1 MKPKNIL
8 MILGSH
14 KKTGYT
20 HESADYLEKAFEKH
34 GVRPT
39 RLDVLKLEIAPCLDC
54 PYCEK
59 NPGKCV
65 IDDGMKVVYEKLRAA
80 EVVIVITPVYFNG
93 VTSRLKTLIDRT
105 QMIFMSAYRHKTPYS
120 VAEKRVAFVVA
131 FGGAKTY
138 EHQFLGVEESL
149 KWVFKSLKM
158 PLLKSY
164 GISGTDHF
172 KEGRLNLESLQF
184 LDEIVKKAMESESWK
199 I

>member
-1 MKPKNIL
+1 MKPKNVL
-8 MILGSH
+8 LILGSH
-14 KKTGYT
+14 KKSGYT
-20 HESADYLEKAFEKH
+20 HESADYLERAFKEE
-34 GVRPT
+34 GITPARV
-39 RLDVLKLEIAPCLDC
+39 DVLGLEIAPCLDC

-65 IDDGMKVVYEKLRAA
+65 LNDDMGMVYEKLREA
-80 EVVIVITPVYFNG
+80 EVVIVLTPVYFNG

-120 VAEKRVAFVVA
+120 VAENKGAFVVA
-131 FGGAKTY
+131 FGGAKAY
-138 EHQFLGVEESL
+138 ENQFLGVDESL

-172 KEGRLNLESLQF
+172 TKGRLNPETLQI
-184 LDEIVKKAMESESWK
+184 LDEIVKTAMESKSW
-199 I
+199 II